1 MARAVLSKIMEDT
14 DSRMHE
20 MAEAVMNILTHF
32 VADLLGW
39 NEDRVDIS
47 VSLLDQGFESLMII
61 ELQNRIEEQLNISTS
76 VEEMIGCESIE
87 SIAAYIIDII
97 SEQIQGDPG
106 NKIMAEPVE
115 PVKHDLYTP
124 FALTDVQQAYW
135 VGKSNGIDL
144 GHVATHL
151 YYEFDSRFVDINQMN
166 LALNRLIDRHPMLRC
181 IVHPNGTQQILE
193 TVPRYS
199 IETFDLQN
207 HPDPDV
213 ADKLQTMRQAFS
225 TLVLDSAEWPLF
237 SVEAVKTAEFTRL
250 MIYIDNLIMDGA
262 SLVIFFKELRMFYL
276 DPVCQPPDL
285 EYTFKDHVLSE
296 PNRFSD
302 PAYLNALDYWKNRIT
317 ELPPGPELTLAK
329 DVGSLKQGHK
339 TVRIETLIEKEDWTR
354 IKKKAQSLKLSPSG
368 VLLAAYAYSLSMWSK
383 EPRFSINMTVFNR
396 PIKHPQ
402 INDII
407 GDFTNLTLVAFDGSK
422 HGSFADHAK
431 SMQSQIWKTLDHI
444 QTGFLKILR
453 EYRTY
458 HENHSGVLFPVVFT
472 SLINPYQ
479 EALYQELQWLGEEVY
494 MISQT
499 PQVLID
505 HIVQEKDGN
514 LHAYWDYV
522 EEVFPENY
530 IKSMFMVYTQIL
542 KSLVEDDS
550 WNMSDAGRFFPPDQQ
565 AIREQANRTDM
576 PFPVEML
583 HTLASKSASLFPDH
597 PAVISQNT
605 TLTYRQIDTLSN
617 RLSRAL
623 IEDGAL
629 RNTLIAVIM
638 EKGWEQIVAVLAIL
652 KAGAAYLPIEA
663 GLPQN
668 RIDFILSDAHV
679 DQVVTQPWLIH
690 QFEGSTQLIY
700 AVGDG
705 LHSDQTDTIPETQT
719 TPDDLAYVIYTSGS
733 TGNPKGVMINHTG
746 AVNTLL
752 DINRRFGITPKD
764 KIFGISS
771 LSFDLSVYDI
781 FGTLAAGAALV
792 LPDSELE
799 RDPRHWADMIERHG
813 VTVWNSAPALME
825 LLSDYLIERDLRLHD
840 EFRLV
845 MMSGDWIPVVLPDTI
860 RMVSNHPHIYSLG
873 GATEASIWSI
883 FFPITQVEKEW
894 KSIPYGKPLA
904 NQRFHVLNK
913 LLLPC
918 PDWVPGELYISGTG
932 LAQGYW
938 KNIEKTERSFICQ
951 PKTGERMYRTGDLG
965 RYLPDGTLE
974 FLGRD
979 DFQIK
984 ISGYRIELE
993 EIESV
998 LLQHENVQGAIV
1010 DAWGGPRKKT
1020 GLAAYIIAKRVTD
1033 ARTTFTKSLRHYL
1046 KERLPAYMVPSK
1058 IIMVDHFPL
1067 SSNGKVD
1074 RKALPLIDTEETEAL
1089 QTSRAPKNDVEEV
1102 LAELVREILAVEN
1115 IGMEDDLYMS
1125 GMDSLHAVRLNAKI
1139 QDVFQVGIPLSDLL
1153 SLNTLGKMAA
1163 YLMEEE
1169 DTPGI
1174 LTTYAKLYKQVLSM
1188 SDEEIA
1194 MELLDMNETEVSS

>member
-1 MARAVLSKIMEDT
+1 MARAVQSKIMENT
-14 DSRMHE
+14 DSRVLE
-20 MAEAVMNILTHF
+20 MAEAVMNMLTHF
-32 VADLLGW
+32 VADLLGM
-39 NEDRVDIS
+39 NEDNVDVS

-61 ELQNRIEEQLNISTS
+61 ELQNRIEDQLNISTS

-87 SIAAYIIDII
+87 SIAEYIIDIV
-97 SEQIQGDPG
+97 SEQIRRNPGDET
-106 NKIMAEPVE
+106 MAEQVE
-115 PVKHDLYTP
+115 PVKQDLYTP

-135 VGKSNGIDL
+135 VGKSGGIDL

-151 YYEFDSRFVDINQMN
+151 YYEFDSRSVDIVRLNS
-166 LALNRLIDRHPMLRC
+166 ALNRLIDRHPMLRC

-193 TVPRYS
+193 NVPLYS
-199 IETFDLQN
+199 IETLDLQN

-213 ADKLQTMRQAFS
+213 AGRLQTLRQAFS
-225 TLVLDSAEWPLF
+225 TLVLDSATWPLF
-237 SVEAVKTAEFTRL
+237 SVKAVKTDAFTRL

-276 DPVCQPPDL
+276 DPLYQPPDL
-285 EYTFKDHVLSE
+285 EYTFNDHVLSE
-296 PNRFSD
+296 PNRFED
-302 PAYLNALDYWKNRIT
+302 PSYLNALDYWKHRIP
-317 ELPPGPELTLAK
+317 ELPPGPELSLAK
-329 DVGSLKQGHK
+329 DVSSLKQGHQ
-339 TVRIETLIEKEDWTR
+339 TVRIETLIDKEDWMR

-368 VLLAAYAYSLSMWSK
+368 VLLTAYAYSLNMWSK

-396 PIKHPQ
+396 PSKHPQ

-407 GDFTNLTLVAFDGSK
+407 GDFTNLTLVAFDGLEP
-422 HGSFADHAK
+422 GSFADHAK
-431 SMQSQIWKTLDHI
+431 SMQSQIWKNLDHI

-458 HENHSGVLFPVVFT
+458 HGNHSSVLFPVVFT

-530 IKSMFMVYTQIL
+530 IRSMFSVYTQVL

-550 WNMSDAGRFFPPDQQ
+550 WDMPDAGRFFPSEQR
-565 AIREQANRTDM
+565 AVREQANRTDM
-576 PFPVEML
+576 PLPVEML
-583 HTLASKSASLFPDH
+583 HTLASKSASQYPDH
-597 PAVISQNT
+597 PAVISQST
-605 TLTYRQIDTLSN
+605 TLTYRQLDILSN
-617 RLSRAL
+617 RLAWAL
-623 IEDGAL
+623 IKDGAS

-663 GLPQN
+663 RLPQN

-679 DQVVTQPWLIH
+679 EQIVTQSSLTG
-690 QFEGSTQLIY
+690 QLEGKAQMIY
-700 AVGDG
+700 TVGDG
-705 LHSDQTDTIPETQT
+705 LHSDQADTVPETQI

-781 FGTLAAGAALV
+781 FGALAAGATLV
-792 LPDSELE
+792 LPDSESE
-799 RDPRHWADMIERHG
+799 RDPRHWADMIEHHG

-825 LLSDYLIERDLRLHD
+825 LLTDYMLERNLRLPD
-840 EFRLV
+840 DFRLV

-860 RMVSNHPHIYSLG
+860 RMISNNPHIHSLG

-883 FFPITQVEKEW
+883 FYPITQVEKEW

-913 LLLPC
+913 MLLPC
-918 PDWVPGELYISGTG
+918 PDWVPGELFISGTG

-938 KNIEKTERSFICQ
+938 ENPKKTESSFMTH
-951 PKTGERMYRTGDLG
+951 PKTGERLYRTGDLG

-998 LLQHENVQGAIV
+998 LLQNENVQGAV
-1010 DAWGGPRKKT
+1010 VTTWGGAGRNT
-1020 GLAAYIIAKRVTD
+1020 GLAAYIIAKYVTE
-1033 ARTTFTKSLRHYL
+1033 ARNSFTKSLRNYL

-1074 RKALPLIDTEETEAL
+1074 RKALPHINGTNTEELRA
-1089 QTSRAPKNDVEEV
+1089 SRTPENVVEEV
-1102 LAELVREILAVEN
+1102 LAELVREILNAEI
-1115 IGMEDDLYMS
+1115 IGMDDDLYMS
-1125 GMDSLHAVRLNAKI
+1125 GMDSLQAVRLNAKI

-1153 SLNTLGKMAA
+1153 DLNTLGKMAA
-1163 YLMEEE
+1163 YLMDEEV
-1169 DTPGI
+1169 TPGM
-1174 LTTYAKLYKQVLSM
+1174 LTTYADIYMQVLGM

-1194 MELLDMNETEVSS
+1194 MELSDMNETEVSS